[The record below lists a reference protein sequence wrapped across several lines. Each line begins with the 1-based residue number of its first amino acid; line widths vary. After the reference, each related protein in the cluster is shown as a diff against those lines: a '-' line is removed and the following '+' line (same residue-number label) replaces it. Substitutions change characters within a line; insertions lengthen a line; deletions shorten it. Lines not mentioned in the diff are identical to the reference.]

1 MAFEY
6 RFNVIRFYSKL
17 NRFVLSPRKKPNHFV
32 LKIRPGG
39 FADYIEL
46 RLKSKMENNETHII
60 RRILKGETALYE
72 NFLNQYGQQV
82 FSLIARIICN

>member
-39 FADYIEL
+39 FADYTVDNTMPRMCEMTVNAYDLIS
-46 RLKSKMENNETHII
+46 RT
-60 RRILKGETALYE
+60 
-72 NFLNQYGQQV
+72 
-82 FSLIARIICN
+82 SLFCDTRKNG

>member
-39 FADYIEL
+39 FADYNCPFVC
-46 RLKSKMENNETHII
+46 LKYIIFFLPVLCFCHEKMLWFVIMAQIYNII
-60 RRILKGETALYE
+60 TY
-72 NFLNQYGQQV
+72 
-82 FSLIARIICN
+82 

>member
-39 FADYIEL
+39 FADYKCEI
-46 RLKSKMENNETHII
+46 SKVACYVPKALET
-60 RRILKGETALYE
+60 
-72 NFLNQYGQQV
+72 
-82 FSLIARIICN
+82 

>member
-39 FADYIEL
+39 FADYIYRNVSINADMPCCIPFRRVIL
-46 RLKSKMENNETHII
+46 RDS
-60 RRILKGETALYE
+60 YP
-72 NFLNQYGQQV
+72 
-82 FSLIARIICN
+82 